1 VATIVAI
8 TAVPLLMA
16 TAMGVDYGL
25 AVDAQA
31 KLNSYADSAA
41 LAAVTPPMM
50 TQTVA
55 AAQTAAQNTFSS
67 QASTVNLVT
76 YVPSNLNVTITTSGG
91 KRTATVAYTAAY
103 TMVFPN
109 ILGMTTINLKGSSS
123 ATAGMSPN
131 INFYLLMDTSPSMA
145 IPATQAG
152 INAMMAAT
160 PTQNS
165 GGCAFACHQTNPGAD
180 SLHNPNGED
189 NYALARSLSIV
200 LRIDLLKSA
209 AQNLILTAQNKEAQ
223 NQATYNMG
231 FYSFDVNFNT
241 LQSLTS
247 IPSSSS
253 STPVSSPAYTAASN
267 VTMLPVYKNNWLTS
281 TNNNGDADT
290 NYDAGM
296 SGINGVM
303 PNPGSG
309 TTTPGDTPQ
318 EVLFF
323 VTDGVEDEA
332 TSGGGRQQS
341 LMDNGWCT
349 TIKNRG
355 IRIAVLYTEYLPIPN
370 DNWYMGYGY
379 SETYPVN
386 TFQSSIASQLQNCAS
401 SGLFYEVQTGG
412 DISAALT
419 SLFQLSVQSAYL
431 SN

>member
-8 TAVPLLMA
+8 AAVPMLMA
-16 TAMGVDYGL
+16 TSMAIDYGL

-41 LAAVTPPMM
+41 LAAVTPTMM
-50 TQTVA
+50 TESA
-55 AAQTAAQNTFSS
+55 SAAQTAAQNTFSS
-67 QASTVNLVT
+67 QASTLNSVT
-76 YVPSNLNVTITTSGG
+76 YSPANLNVTITSTGG

-103 TMVFPN
+103 KMVFPN
-109 ILGMTTINLKGSSS
+109 ILGMGAINLVGSSS

-131 INFYLLMDTSPSMA
+131 INFYLLLDTSPSMA

-160 PTQNS
+160 PTQDP

-180 SLHNPNGED
+180 NLHNPYGED
-189 NYALARSLSIV
+189 NYALARSLNIV
-200 LRIDLLKSA
+200 LRIDLLKAA
-209 AQNLILTAQNKEAQ
+209 AQNLVLTAQNKEAQ
-223 NQATYNMG
+223 NSATYNMG
-231 FYSFDVNFNT
+231 FYGFDVAFNT
-241 LQSLTS
+241 LQSLTP
-247 IPSSSS
+247 IPASTS
-253 STPVSSPAYTAASN
+253 STPAPSPAYTAASN
-267 VTMLPVYKNNWLTS
+267 VTMLPVYKNNYLTS
-281 TNNNGDADT
+281 SSYNDDADT
-290 NYDAGM
+290 NYDAAM
-296 SGINGVM
+296 SGINAVM

-309 TTTPGDTPQ
+309 TATPGDKPQ

-332 TSGGGRQQS
+332 VSGGGRQQS

-370 DNWYMGYGY
+370 DNFYMGYGY

-386 TFQSSIASQLQNCAS
+386 TFQSKIASKLQSCAS

-412 DISAALT
+412 DISAALAN
-419 SLFQLSVQSAYL
+419 LFQLSVQSAYL